1 MSETLTP
8 DAYSVDDRD
17 TYSRISIPEKITPSY
32 LNEANW
38 GCLSEALASDYFY
51 EHDGW
56 ESRWPVTLYV
66 WCGEKIAASFSV
78 DMEASPHFNSYGRVD
93 EVSS

>member
-1 MSETLTP
+1 MMP

-17 TYSRISIPEKITPSY
+17 PYARISIPEKIAPSY
-32 LNEANW
+32 LSEANW
-38 GCLSEALASDYFY
+38 GLLVDELASDYFH

-66 WCGEKIAASFSV
+66 WCGDKIAASFKV
-78 DMEASPHFNSYGRVD
+78 EMESRPHFYSFDRKD
-93 EVSS
+93 EACLT